1 MGADMTGAQSPER
14 DMFTIPDPTGEAATI
29 PESACEDRDYFT
41 TFDSA
46 ARAYLEAEGYVVIR
60 KLIEPALCAAIR
72 DAFRHEVKTYSGFL
86 YRQTT
91 ARAERNRFNALG
103 HVMNPLLNLQDL
115 APERFPRLR
124 RRSLEAF
131 TGPAVTAVLRQ
142 RFGED
147 PKLVQTMYFEGNSAT
162 WAHQD
167 TYYLDSEH
175 PGSMIAA
182 WFALEDIHAGAGR
195 FFVYPRSHLIDV
207 RKNGGD
213 FDIAFHHERY
223 KALIVDIIRRNRL
236 QLRAP
241 ALEAG
246 DVLFWCAKT
255 VHGSLGT
262 LRTPRTRQ
270 SLTAHYIP
278 KSHAFV
284 QLQSRFKPLRLH
296 EHGGIQVHCPKSQS
310 LLRNRM
316 TLLVESYLPG
326 PFYFAKRLAV
336 KAATR

>member
-1 MGADMTGAQSPER
+1 
-14 DMFTIPDPTGEAATI
+14 MFTIPAPSGGAVQI
-29 PESACEDRDYFT
+29 PESIREDREYFAE
-41 TFDSA
+41 FNSA
-46 ARAYLEAEGYVVIR
+46 AKEYLEAEGYVVIR
-60 KLIEPALCAAIR
+60 KLIDPAVCSAIR
-72 DAFRHEVKTYSGFL
+72 DAFQLEVKTYRGFL

-91 ARAERNRFNALG
+91 ARAERNRFNTLG

-115 APERFPRLR
+115 DPERFSRLR
-124 RRSLEAF
+124 QQSLRAF
-131 TGPAVTAVLRQ
+131 TAPAVTFALRQ
-142 RFGED
+142 AFGED

-167 TYYLDSEH
+167 TYYLDSERV
-175 PGSMIAA
+175 GSMVAA
-182 WFALEDIHAGAGR
+182 WFALEDIHPGAGR

-223 KALIVDIIRRNRL
+223 KSLIVEIIKRNSL
-236 QLRAP
+236 ELRAP

-246 DVLFWCAKT
+246 DVLFWSAKT
-255 VHGSLGT
+255 IHGSLGT
-262 LRTPRTRQ
+262 QQTPRTRQ

-278 KSHAFV
+278 KSHRFL

-296 EHGGIQVHCPKSQS
+296 EHDGIQVHCPKSQA

-336 KAATR
+336 KVATR

>member
-1 MGADMTGAQSPER
+1 MFAIPAPAGGAVE
-14 DMFTIPDPTGEAATI
+14 I
-29 PESACEDRDYFT
+29 PESIREDREYFA
-41 TFDSA
+41 TFDDA
-46 ARAYLEAEGYVVIR
+46 AKEYLAAEGYVVVR
-60 KLIEPALCAAIR
+60 RLIDPAVCAAVR
-72 DAFRHEVKTYSGFL
+72 EAFALEVKNYRGFL

-115 APERFPRLR
+115 DEQRFPRLR
-124 RRSLEAF
+124 RRSLGVF
-131 TGPAVTAVLRQ
+131 TGQAVTSALRRQ
-142 RFGED
+142 FGED

-167 TYYLDSEH
+167 TYYLDSERI
-175 PGSMIAA
+175 GSMVAA
-182 WFALEDIHAGAGR
+182 WFALEDIHPGAGR

-223 KALIVDIIRRNRL
+223 KALIVEIVKRNRL
-236 QLRAP
+236 ELRAP
-241 ALEAG
+241 ALETG
-246 DVLFWCAKT
+246 DVLFWSAKT

-262 LRTPRTRQ
+262 VQTERTRQ

-278 KSHAFV
+278 KSHRFLS
-284 QLQSRFKPLRLH
+284 LQSRFKPLRLH
-296 EHGGIQVHCPKSQS
+296 DHDGIQVHCPKDQA

-316 TLLVESYLPG
+316 TLMIESYLPG

>member
-1 MGADMTGAQSPER
+1 
-14 DMFTIPDPTGEAATI
+14 MFTIPAPSGRAAHI
-29 PESACEDRDYFT
+29 PESAREDREYFPA
-41 TFDSA
+41 FDS
-46 ARAYLEAEGYVVIR
+46 RAKEYLATEGYVVVR
-60 KLIEPALCAAIR
+60 NLIDPAACAAIR
-72 DAFRHEVKTYSGFL
+72 DAFALEVKTYKGFL

-115 APERFPRLR
+115 DPERFAQLR
-124 RRSLEAF
+124 QHSLAAF
-131 TGPAVTAVLRQ
+131 TAPAVTAVLRQ
-142 RFGED
+142 VFGED

-175 PGSMIAA
+175 IGSMVAA
-182 WFALEDIHAGAGR
+182 WFALEDIHPGAGR
-195 FFVYPRSHLIDV
+195 FFIYPRSHLIDV
-207 RKNGGD
+207 RRNGGD

-223 KALIVDIIRRNRL
+223 KALIAGIVERNAL
-236 QLRAP
+236 ELRAP

-246 DVLFWCAKT
+246 DVLFWSAKT
-255 VHGSLGT
+255 VHGSLCT
-262 LRTPRTRQ
+262 LQTQRTRQ

-278 KSHAFV
+278 KSHRFL
-284 QLQSRFKPLRLH
+284 QLQSRFKPLRLR
-296 EHGGIQVHCPKSQS
+296 EHDGIQVHCPKSQA

-316 TLLVESYLPG
+316 TLLIESYLPG
-326 PFYFAKRLAV
+326 PFYLAKRLAV

>member
-1 MGADMTGAQSPER
+1 
-14 DMFTIPDPTGEAATI
+14 MFTIPAPSGGAVHI
-29 PESACEDRDYFT
+29 PESSREDRDYFT

-46 ARAYLEAEGYVVIR
+46 AKEYLAAEGYVVIR
-60 KLIEPALCAAIR
+60 KLIDPALCTVIR
-72 DAFRHEVKTYSGFL
+72 DSFELEVKTYKGFL

-91 ARAERNRFNALG
+91 ARAERNRFNTLG

-115 APERFPRLR
+115 DPARFSRLR
-124 RRSLEAF
+124 RESLRAF
-131 TGPAVTAVLRQ
+131 TAPAVTAALHEQ
-142 RFGED
+142 FGED

-175 PGSMIAA
+175 IGSMVAG
-182 WFALEDIHAGAGR
+182 WFALEDIHPGAGR
-195 FFVYPRSHLIDV
+195 FFIYPRSHLVDV

-223 KALIVDIIRRNRL
+223 KALIVEVINRNGL
-236 QLRAP
+236 ELRAP

-246 DVLFWCAKT
+246 DVLFWAAKT
-255 VHGSLGT
+255 IHGSLGT
-262 LRTPRTRQ
+262 LQTQRTRQ

-278 KSHAFV
+278 KSHRYLS
-284 QLQSRFKPLRLH
+284 LQSFFKPLRLH
-296 EHGGIQVHCPKSQS
+296 EHDGIQVHCPKNQA